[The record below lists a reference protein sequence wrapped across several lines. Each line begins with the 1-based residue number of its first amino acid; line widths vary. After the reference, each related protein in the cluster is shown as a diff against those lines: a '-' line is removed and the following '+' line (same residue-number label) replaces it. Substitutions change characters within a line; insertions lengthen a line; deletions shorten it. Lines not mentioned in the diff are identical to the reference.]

1 MCTISKSM
9 YGWNTI
15 RWRPVERRVFKL
27 QKRIY
32 QASNRGEA
40 GRVHG
45 LQRLLVSSRSGKLLA
60 VRRVTQDNQ
69 GKKTAGIDGVK
80 SLTPPERLL
89 LAEHLSIN
97 DQAKPVRRT
106 WIPKANSPELRPLGI
121 PVMGDRA
128 RQGLVKAALEPEWEA
143 RFEPNSYGFRPGRS
157 AHDAIK
163 AIYDGIKQKPK
174 WVLDADLAK
183 CFDRIDQ
190 AALLAKLNTNP
201 RLRRVIKGWLEAG
214 VMEGEELFPTTAG
227 TPQGGVISP
236 LLANIALHGLET
248 IIGERF
254 PPRRGFRSPKVVR
267 YADDFVILHEDREVI
282 EQCLEIAKQWLGE
295 MGLELNESKTR
306 ITHTLETT
314 EGEAGFEF
322 LGFRIKQY
330 PAGKYASDRNGHGQA
345 VGCVTRIEP
354 SPKAIK
360 RHTEKLRETVK
371 RHTAGKVSD
380 LIETLNPQ
388 IVGWSNYYKYV
399 SSHAVFDKLGT
410 VLFAMLYA
418 WAKRR
423 HHNKSKGWIARKY
436 WRVTGGWKFQA
447 PNGGVQL
454 RRHDETHYECYV
466 KVAGVRSP
474 YDGDWIYWSARLG
487 YHPKVPPRVAKLLK
501 RQRGRCRECGLWFR
515 EGDVLEV
522 DHLIPRRRGGTS
534 GLHNLQLLHR
544 HCHNRKTAR
553 ELDRLDEARMTNAR

>member
-1 MCTISKSM
+1 MSTVSKPM

-15 RWRPVERRVFKL
+15 RWRKVERRVFKL

-32 QASNRGEA
+32 QASSRDKA

-45 LQRLLVSSRSGKLLA
+45 LQRLLVSSRSTRLLA
-60 VRRVTQDNQ
+60 VRRVTQDNR

-80 SLTPPERLL
+80 SLNPHERLL
-89 LAEHLSIN
+89 LAEYLSLE
-97 DQAKPVRRT
+97 DQAKPVRRV
-106 WIPKANSPELRPLGI
+106 WIPKANSKEFRPLGI
-121 PVMGDRA
+121 PVLGDRA
-128 RQGLVKAALEPEWEA
+128 RQSVVKMALEPEWEA

-163 AIYDGIKQKPK
+163 AIHDGIGQKPK

-190 AALLAKLNTNP
+190 TALLAKLNTSP
-201 RLRRVIKGWLEAG
+201 KLRRVIKGWLEAG
-214 VMEGEELFPTTAG
+214 VMDGEELLQVTAG

-236 LLANIALHGLET
+236 LLANIALHGMEE
-248 IIGERF
+248 IIHERF
-254 PPRRGFRSPKVVR
+254 PRRRDFRTPKVVR
-267 YADDFVILHEDREVI
+267 YADDFVILHEEREVI
-282 EQCLEIAKQWLGE
+282 EQCLEVVKEWLGE

-306 ITHTLETT
+306 ITHTLELT

-322 LGFRIKQY
+322 LGFRIRQY
-330 PAGKYASDRNGHGQA
+330 PAGKYNSDRNGHGQP
-345 VGCVTRIEP
+345 VGCTTRIEP

-360 RHTEKLRETVK
+360 RHTRKLRETIK
-371 RHTAGKVSD
+371 RHIAKKESE

-388 IVGWSNYYKYV
+388 IVGWSRYYRYV
-399 SSHAVFDKLGT
+399 VGHIAFSKLGT

-423 HHNKSKGWIARKY
+423 HPKKSKGWIVRKY
-436 WRVTGGWKFQA
+436 WRVNGGWKFQA
-447 PNGGVQL
+447 PNGGAQL

-466 KVAGVRSP
+466 KVAGARSP

-501 RQRGRCRECGLWFR
+501 RQRGKCRECGQWFR
-515 EGDVLEV
+515 EGDVMEV
-522 DHLIPRRRGGTS
+522 DHLIPRSRGGS
-534 GLHNLQLLHR
+534 SSLHNLQLLHGQCHYLKTVREIDR
-544 HCHNRKTAR
+544 HERCG
-553 ELDRLDEARMTNAR
+553 